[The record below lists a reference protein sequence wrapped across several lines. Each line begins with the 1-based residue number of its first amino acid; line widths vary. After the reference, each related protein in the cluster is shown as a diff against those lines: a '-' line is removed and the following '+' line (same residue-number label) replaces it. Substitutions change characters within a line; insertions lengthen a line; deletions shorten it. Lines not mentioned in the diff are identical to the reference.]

1 MEKYVKEETINVN
14 QEPAMKLEYINVEH
28 ESVDGNP
35 DHVKVYR
42 ERVLYDKKAYWIGR
56 RLQDIVF
63 SAIALMVLWPLMLI
77 IAILIFIIPTLL
89 SFLLGIVNSIWGNI
103 GNDLCGIIF

>member
-63 SAIALMVLWPLMLI
+63 SAIALMVATGVSAP
-77 IAILIFIIPTLL
+77 FITVCTKAASSPKAASAL
-89 SFLLGIVNSIWGNI
+89 STASLAWCLSAGV
-103 GNDLCGIIF
+103 